1 MKKILFLLLSGAI
14 FGACSSDKN
23 RVPVFVKNVVMPP
36 DSWVFTPGDG
46 VTVSAEGFES
56 DDEIMLEIYWT
67 DGSGAFAPEGYAKGV
82 RGIVSSRTA
91 TGITFLAPGHYP
103 ASTVRVLLLRRGRM
117 MPLGKIRVAD
127 GQPGEAA
134 LYGLSVF
141 DTDETRVD
149 RIDPAT
155 GGVTPVKTLGV
166 GRGIACPVGVPGS
179 GWIYGLYS
187 GSAVGVDL
195 TMKYWNDF
203 GFGDYLFAGLVS
215 DSSVGFL
222 NYDSGRLTLTTQTVT
237 RTSPVSPVSWQIPGE
252 VVQTL
257 AVQPFVQVGSELLLA
272 QRNADGTCAPLVLR
286 VYGGS
291 GSGEAVGAD
300 AMIPFRTVAAPADEP
315 EKLYQVG
322 GYAVSVGGKTQLRL
336 FNAAGDGAFGETLAE
351 VPGTALSVTEY
362 APDKDSL
369 EIYLLCEADGTRRIH
384 VYDALKKT
392 QRTLPGG
399 VTLVAV
405 SKTHPA
411 EAIREAYDAG
421 HRVFG
426 ESRPQELREKHEA
439 LPKDI
444 EWHMIGHLQTNKIKY
459 IAPFVALIHSVD
471 SARLAEAIQREA
483 AKCGRTLEILLEI
496 RVAEEETKTGWDMA
510 GLMEYVRT
518 APFARMPNV
527 CVRGVMGIATNTDDG
542 GAIRRDF
549 MELKRCFELLQP
561 YFGPRFNT
569 LSMGMSHDYPLAV
582 ECGSTMVRVG
592 SLIFGRRGLKKP
604 VL

>member
-392 QRTLPGG
+392 QRTLPGEFG
-399 VTLVAV
+399 CSEIVVA
-405 SKTHPA
+405 K
-411 EAIREAYDAG
+411 
-421 HRVFG
+421 
-426 ESRPQELREKHEA
+426 
-439 LPKDI
+439 
-444 EWHMIGHLQTNKIKY
+444 
-459 IAPFVALIHSVD
+459 
-471 SARLAEAIQREA
+471 
-483 AKCGRTLEILLEI
+483 
-496 RVAEEETKTGWDMA
+496 
-510 GLMEYVRT
+510 
-518 APFARMPNV
+518 
-527 CVRGVMGIATNTDDG
+527 
-542 GAIRRDF
+542 
-549 MELKRCFELLQP
+549 
-561 YFGPRFNT
+561 
-569 LSMGMSHDYPLAV
+569 
-582 ECGSTMVRVG
+582 
-592 SLIFGRRGLKKP
+592 
-604 VL
+604 